1 MVEVPARIDR
11 DGPHTL
17 AAAELTPEMRALV
30 QHAKAYEQL
39 AVEAA
44 LTGDRDVALRA
55 LMANPLVGRYD
66 IAAPLLDELLA
77 VNAAYLPQFAR

>member
-1 MVEVPARIDR
+1 
-11 DGPHTL
+11 
-17 AAAELTPEMRALV
+17 MRALV

-44 LTGDRDVALRA
+44 VTGDKDVALRA

-66 IAAPLLDELLA
+66 IARPLLDELLTI
-77 VNAAYLPQFAR
+77 NAGYLPQFTR

>member
-1 MVEVPARIDR
+1 
-11 DGPHTL
+11 
-17 AAAELTPEMRALV
+17 MRGLV

-44 LTGDRDVALRA
+44 VTGDRDVALRA

-66 IAAPLLDELLA
+66 IARPLLDELLRI
-77 VNAAYLPQFAR
+77 NEAYLPQFTR